1 MNDVDAINTIVGKNL
16 VAQRKARGLTL
27 DQLALAS
34 GVSRGMVVQ
43 IEQGKTNPSVAT
55 LCRLANALAV
65 PISRLIEQTVHPSA
79 YKTRLAEAQELWRG
93 GAGGWGRLITGFDDP
108 SVLEFWEWRL
118 SAHEFYDGIAHP
130 PGTKELL
137 FVNSGTLTV
146 TAGAVSETVEIQEA
160 LVFSADV
167 PHRYANEQDEDVVFM
182 MVVVEPR
189 SGARNSTPLQSSF

>member
-16 VAQRKARGLTL
+16 VTQRKARALTL

-55 LCRLANALAV
+55 LCRLANALGV
-65 PISRLIEQTVHPSA
+65 PISRLIEQAAQPSA
-79 YKTRLAEAQELWRG
+79 YKTTLADAQELWRG
-93 GAGGWGRLITGFDDP
+93 SDGGWGRLITGFDDP

-118 SAHEFYDGIAHP
+118 SPHEFYDGIAHP

-137 FVNSGTLTV
+137 IVNSGTLTV
-146 TAGAVSETVEIQEA
+146 TAGAVSEAVGEREA

-167 PHRYANEQDEDVVFM
+167 PHRYANQRDRDVIFM

-189 SGARNSTPLQSSF
+189 LTARSSIPAKSTF

>member
-1 MNDVDAINTIVGKNL
+1 MNDVDAINTTVGRNL
-16 VAQRKARGLTL
+16 VAQRKSRGLTL

-55 LCRLANALAV
+55 LCRLANALVV
-65 PISRLIEQTVHPSA
+65 PISKLIEADSRPAA
-79 YKTRLAEAQELWRG
+79 YKTRLSEASELWRG
-93 GAGGWGRLITGFDDP
+93 VAGGRGRLITGFDDP

-118 SAHEFYDGIAHP
+118 SPHESYDGIAHP
-130 PGTKELL
+130 SGTKELL
-137 FVNSGTLTV
+137 FVNSGALTV
-146 TAGAVSETVEIQEA
+146 TAGPVCETVVSQEA

-167 PHRYANEQDEDVVFM
+167 PHRYANDHDHEVVFM

-189 SGARNSTPLQSSF
+189 TAVRAGAGVFG

>member
-16 VAQRKARGLTL
+16 VAQRKARALTL
-27 DQLALAS
+27 DQLAQAS

-55 LCRLANALAV
+55 LCRLANALGV
-65 PISRLIEQTVHPSA
+65 PISRLIEQAAQPSA
-79 YKTRLAEAQELWRG
+79 YKTKLADAQELWRG
-93 GAGGWGRLITGFDDP
+93 GEGGWGRLITGFDDP

-118 SAHEFYDGIAHP
+118 SPNEFYEGIAHP

-137 FVNSGTLTV
+137 FINSGTLTV
-146 TAGAVSETVEIQEA
+146 TAGAVNETVSQHEA

-167 PHRYANEQDEDVVFM
+167 PHRYANERDRDVVFM
-182 MVVVEPR
+182 MIVVEPR
-189 SGARNSTPLQSSF
+189 LSARAQ

>member
-1 MNDVDAINTIVGKNL
+1 MNDVDAINTIVGRNL

-27 DQLALAS
+27 DQLAQAS

-55 LCRLANALAV
+55 LCRLANALVV
-65 PISRLIEQTVHPSA
+65 PISKLIETDLRPAA
-79 YKTRLAEAQELWRG
+79 YKTKLSDASELWRG
-93 GAGGWGRLITGFDDP
+93 AAGGLGRLITGFDEP

-118 SAHEFYDGIAHP
+118 SPRESYDGIAHP

-137 FVNSGTLTV
+137 FVTAGTLTV
-146 TAGAVSETVEIQEA
+146 TAGPVCETVATQEA

-167 PHRYANEQDEDVVFM
+167 PHRYANELDHEVVFM

-189 SGARNSTPLQSSF
+189 TVARAGAGTFS

>member
-16 VAQRKARGLTL
+16 VSQRKARGLTL

-55 LCRLANALAV
+55 LCRLANALVV
-65 PISRLIEQTVHPSA
+65 PISRLIEEDSRPTA
-79 YKTRLAEAQELWRG
+79 YKTKLSEASELWRG
-93 GAGGWGRLITGFDDP
+93 VAGGSGRLITGFDDP

-118 SAHEFYDGIAHP
+118 SPHESYDGIAHP
-130 PGTKELL
+130 WGTKELL
-137 FVNSGTLTV
+137 FVNTGILTV
-146 TAGAVSETVEIQEA
+146 TAGSVNETVAAHEA
-160 LVFSADV
+160 LVFAADV
-167 PHRYANEQDEDVVFM
+167 PHRYANDQDSDVVFM

-189 SGARNSTPLQSSF
+189 SSARAGGSALA

>member
-1 MNDVDAINTIVGKNL
+1 
-16 VAQRKARGLTL
+16 
-27 DQLALAS
+27 
-34 GVSRGMVVQ
+34 
-43 IEQGKTNPSVAT
+43 
-55 LCRLANALAV
+55 
-65 PISRLIEQTVHPSA
+65 LIEQTVQPSA

-118 SAHEFYDGIAHP
+118 SPHEFYDGIAHP

-137 FVNSGTLTV
+137 FVNAGALTV
-146 TAGAVSETVEIQEA
+146 TAGAVSETVERQEA

-182 MVVVEPR
+182 MIVVEPR
-189 SGARNSTPLQSSF
+189 SGVRSNPLVQSSV

>member
-65 PISRLIEQTVHPSA
+65 PISRLIEQTVQPSA

-118 SAHEFYDGIAHP
+118 SPREFYDGIAHP

-137 FVNSGTLTV
+137 FVSAGTLTV
-146 TAGAVSETVEIQEA
+146 TAGVVSETVAPQEA

-182 MVVVEPR
+182 MIVVEPR
-189 SGARNSTPLQSSF
+189 SGARGNLPV